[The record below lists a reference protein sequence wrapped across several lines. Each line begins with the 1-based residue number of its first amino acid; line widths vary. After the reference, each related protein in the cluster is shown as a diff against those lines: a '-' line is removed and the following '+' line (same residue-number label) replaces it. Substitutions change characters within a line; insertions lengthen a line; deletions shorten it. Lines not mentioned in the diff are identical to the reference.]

1 MKARIPADIDMADR
15 IVSGL
20 TARQLLIIGAHVFV
34 LWALWLSVGHAMPSY
49 LFGALAV
56 PVAASGSV
64 WALAKPEGTTPERI
78 AVAAIRN
85 LATPRRRVF
94 APEGLPALPRWWR
107 IRTHRVAAGPLDAVK
122 VRDAGVVDLGPEG
135 SALVMKATSVNFA
148 LLADQE
154 RQALVDGFGRLLNAL
169 DSPAQFLV
177 RSERVDLRETIRAI
191 EGNARTL
198 PHPLLEEAAREHAA
212 FLAELSES
220 RDVLARRVFMCFR
233 DASLHAEDATG
244 PLERRADE
252 AAAVLRGLGI
262 RSERLDPDEVA
273 GLLSRAGD
281 PEAPLPLS
289 GTALPTEVVR
299 ASS

>member
-1 MKARIPADIDMADR
+1 VKARIPADIDMADR

-20 TARQLLIIGAHVFV
+20 TARQLLIIGAHVLV
-34 LWALWLSVGHAMPSY
+34 LWALWLSLGHTMPAS
-49 LFGALAV
+49 LFGAVAV
-56 PVAASGSV
+56 PIAASGSV
-64 WALAKPEGTTPERI
+64 WVLAKPEGTTPERI
-78 AVAAIRN
+78 AVAAIRD
-85 LATPRRRVF
+85 LVTPRRRVF
-94 APEGLPALPRWWR
+94 APEGVPALPRWWR
-107 IRTHRVAAGPLDAVK
+107 VRTHRVAAGPLGAVT
-122 VRDAGVVDLGPEG
+122 VLNSGVVDLGPEG

-148 LLADQE
+148 LLSDQE

-191 EGNARTL
+191 EDKARTL

-212 FLAELSES
+212 FLAELAES

-233 DASLHAEDATG
+233 DASLRTEDVSG
-244 PLERRADE
+244 LERRADE

-273 GLLSRAGD
+273 GLLSRASD
-281 PEAPLPLS
+281 PEAPLPLR
-289 GTALPTEVVR
+289 GTVLPTEVVR